1 MLGKSKKEFQL
12 LEERI
17 TEIEKKNEDL
27 EDLIDD
33 LVSTLVEDI
42 DYEDVLAIIHPKIVE
57 EIEKIAKGSII
68 IVGIT

>member
-42 DYEDVLAIIHPKIVE
+42 EYEDVLAIIPPKIVE

-68 IVGIT
+68 LVGIT

>member
-42 DYEDVLAIIHPKIVE
+42 DYEDVLAIIPPKIVE

-68 IVGIT
+68 LVGIT